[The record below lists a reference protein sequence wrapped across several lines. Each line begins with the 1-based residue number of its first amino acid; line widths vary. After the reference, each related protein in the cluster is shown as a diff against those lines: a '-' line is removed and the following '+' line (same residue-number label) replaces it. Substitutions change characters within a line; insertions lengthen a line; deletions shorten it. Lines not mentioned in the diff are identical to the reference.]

1 MHTHTHTHTA
11 FVERKE
17 HLRASREYQGI
28 DGKPR
33 PREGQGL
40 PGRQVRKDRITA
52 EPQATCLPG
61 GRRAQRAKPA
71 AISSPV
77 ALPSALGQE

>member
-1 MHTHTHTHTA
+1 MATHSSILACKLPWTEDPGGLQFHGVTKEWDRSEHAHTHTYTHTA

-17 HLRASREYQGI
+17 HLRASREYQDI

-40 PGRQVRKDRITA
+40 PG
-52 EPQATCLPG
+52 
-61 GRRAQRAKPA
+61 
-71 AISSPV
+71 
-77 ALPSALGQE
+77 